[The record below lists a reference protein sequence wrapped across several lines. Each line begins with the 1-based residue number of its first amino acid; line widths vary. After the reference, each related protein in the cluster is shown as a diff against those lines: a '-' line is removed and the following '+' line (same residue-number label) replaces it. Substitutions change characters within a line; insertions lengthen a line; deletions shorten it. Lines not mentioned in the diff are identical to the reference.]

1 MRVSFSLN
9 EDVRNIALALHCSPK
24 SPTRAGPGHQAPPP
38 RSSRVAESWS
48 WNRGKWQAAGAAF
61 AVGKKAVLTL
71 LYPPLE
77 PLSHN
82 ANPRDGAQDICAWV
96 FICTPEGVSFSG
108 SSHEVGGQETPVE
121 MSCSHV
127 FLSGDAMLSHIVVCL
142 WLVTRICWLRQ
153 LVIMLI

>member
-1 MRVSFSLN
+1 MRVSFYFERSCP
-9 EDVRNIALALHCSPK
+9 EQRPRAALQPQEPHSSGARTPGA
-24 SPTRAGPGHQAPPP
+24 PTEVLA
-38 RSSRVAESWS
+38 SRGVVVVES
-48 WNRGKWQAAGAAF
+48 RGKWQAAGAAF
-61 AVGKKAVLTL
+61 AVGQKAVLTL

-127 FLSGDAMLSHIVVCL
+127 FLSGDAMLSHIVVYAYGL
-142 WLVTRICWLRQ
+142 
-153 LVIMLI
+153 